1 MSDLNNCTIV
11 GRIVRDAE
19 MKQIGAN
26 ETTLVTFIIANN
38 TGYGQYAKTNF
49 FTVNAWG
56 KQAQSIVQYLTKGK
70 QVGVTGT
77 MENNSWI
84 GQDGMKHDSWAI
96 KAMGDICL
104 MASPKGSGTYMTEE
118 PESVF

>member
-19 MKQIGAN
+19 MKQVGAN
-26 ETTLVTFIIANN
+26 GTTLVTFTIANN

-49 FTVNAWG
+49 FAVNAWG

-77 MENNSWI
+77 MENNSWT
-84 GQDGMKHDSWAI
+84 GQDGVKHDSWVI

-104 MASPKGSGTYMTEE
+104 MASPKSSETSTSVDPE
-118 PESVF
+118 PVF